1 MTTPKKNPT
10 TKERIGRIL
19 RVNTQSLTHTITPIY
34 KTALPVTYKPSKPS
48 VATPPS
54 HDLFKRPVYVPG
66 DGETMHAK
74 RPGAEDHL
82 KFRTRGNPT

>member
-19 RVNTQSLTHTITPIY
+19 RVNTQSLTHAIMTPL
-34 KTALPVTYKPSKPS
+34 KPTTVKPSKPT
-48 VATPPS
+48 VAAPPS
-54 HDLFKRPVYVPG
+54 HELFKRPVYVPS

-74 RPGAEDHL
+74 RPGAEDRL
-82 KFRTRGNPT
+82 KFKTRGNPT

>member
-19 RVNTQSLTHTITPIY
+19 RVNTQSLTHVIMTPL
-34 KTALPVTYKPSKPS
+34 KPTTVKPSKPT
-48 VATPPS
+48 VAAPPS

-82 KFRTRGNPT
+82 KFKTRGNPT